1 MKQFKVGDKVEVV
14 DSGRTYTTYKSMF
27 ATMKFRNP
35 EKNEFFQKG
44 LIATVFAVCEHETYD
59 VTLLGLEA
67 PDGSQ
72 CLMSTKG
79 VVKVVSRP
87 SSDDQFDIIRQFCD
101 EVLDSQNI
109 SDADIYKYLL
119 SKCC

>member
-14 DSGRTYTTYKSMF
+14 EPGNTYTTYKSMF
-27 ATMKFRNP
+27 AKMKFRNP

-44 LIATVFAVCEHETYD
+44 LIATVFAVCEHETDD
-59 VTLLGLEA
+59 VILLGLEA
-67 PDGSQ
+67 LDGSQ

-79 VVKVVSRP
+79 VVKIVSRP
-87 SSDDQFDIIRQFCD
+87 SSDDQFDIIREFCD

>member
-27 ATMKFRNP
+27 AKMKFRNP

-44 LIATVFAVCEHETYD
+44 LIVTVFAVCEHETDD

-101 EVLDSQNI
+101 EVLGSQDI
-109 SDADIYKYLL
+109 SDVDIYKYLL

>member
-1 MKQFKVGDKVEVV
+1 
-14 DSGRTYTTYKSMF
+14 MF
-27 ATMKFRNP
+27 AKMGFRDTY
-35 EKNEFFQKG
+35 KNEFFPKG
-44 LIATVFAVCEHETYD
+44 LIATVFAVCEHETDD
-59 VTLLGLEA
+59 VILLGLEA
-67 PDGSQ
+67 LDGSQ

-79 VVKVVSRP
+79 VVKIVSRP
-87 SSDDQFDIIRQFCD
+87 SSDDKFDIIRQFCD